1 MADPAGQP
9 DFAEAAPIGAAT
21 WPDRCGAVIRRRMN
35 DGPLRG
41 EVFALYGAKGVDF
54 NFVLAD
60 GRVAVYQT
68 SLEDE
73 SNLMYFVGIDPLA

>member
-1 MADPAGQP
+1 
-9 DFAEAAPIGAAT
+9 
-21 WPDRCGAVIRRRMN
+21 MN

-60 GRVAVYQT
+60 GRVAVCQT
-68 SLEDE
+68 SLERE
-73 SNLMYFVGIDPLA
+73 SNLMYFVGIDPLAKASRRSGAVRSGSTMPRTSMGTDPARQQDQST